1 MATNPVII
9 PSTITVHLG
18 RPDEAAENVT
28 VPLTE
33 YIKNVASNEIYPT
46 WPENAIIANIL
57 AQISFALNKVY
68 TEYYRSRGYDFDITN
83 NTVIDQAFVPDSETF
98 DNISR
103 IVDRIFNNY
112 IVRSGSIVP
121 LYAQFCDGVN
131 TQCSGLSQWGTVTL
145 AEQGM
150 SPIDIL
156 KYYYGNDIEIVY
168 NAPVG
173 ENTPSYLGIPLR
185 RGSYGDDVLIIKREL
200 NRIRQNYPAI
210 PYIASVNSG
219 IFDLDTE
226 AAVRSFQQIFNL
238 NVDGIVGKA
247 TWYKIKQVYS
257 AVKQLSELTSE
268 GLTISE
274 VERRYVRD
282 LRLGDS
288 GVDVKALQYYLAFLG
303 YFMAELPPIPI
314 TGTFDQATQD
324 AVYAFQS
331 AYGLPVTGVVDFN
344 TFLRIDEVYKATVRN
359 LPANYQSA
367 IGEPYPGKFLVLG
380 DRGENVRIIQQYL
393 QVIAQNDP
401 NIPNVSVTGEFDD
414 ATRAAVIAL
423 QRQLGIEESG
433 AIGPVLWSEII
444 TRGNRL

>member
-28 VPLTE
+28 VPFTE

-131 TQCSGLSQWGTVTL
+131 TQCNGLSQWGTVTL

-247 TWYKIKQVYS
+247 TWYKIKQVYA